1 MAEVTLMIG
10 GRQYDVHCRDGE
22 EAQLKHLAAMV
33 DAKAAQ
39 TRLSTPGLTEVRQ
52 LLFAAILLAD
62 EVHDLSANVHARQ
75 PELDLP
81 QVNAS
86 DDDEAIAKRINGLAE
101 RLESLSQRLA
111 SEGATP

>member
-1 MAEVTLMIG
+1 MAEVTLLIG

-22 EAQLKHLAAMV
+22 EAQLRHLAAMV

-75 PELDLP
+75 PGLDLP
-81 QVNAS
+81 PVNDS
-86 DDDEAIAKRINGLAE
+86 VDEEALAKRINGLAE
-101 RLESLSQRLA
+101 RLETLSQRLA
-111 SEGATP
+111 